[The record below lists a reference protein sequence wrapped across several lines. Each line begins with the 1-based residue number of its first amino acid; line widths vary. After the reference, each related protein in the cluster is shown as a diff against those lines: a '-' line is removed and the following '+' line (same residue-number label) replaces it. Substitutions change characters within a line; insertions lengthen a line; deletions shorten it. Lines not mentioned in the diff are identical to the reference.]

1 MNQTNDVQPL
11 TGIKVIDFTQ
21 VMLGPCCT
29 QMLGDYG
36 ADVVKIER
44 IGAGD
49 LSRTSIEDPAGL
61 LNPIFCSLNRNKRS
75 IALDLKAPAGLAVVH
90 RLVEGADVV
99 VNNFRA
105 GVLGRM
111 GLGYAALSEINPR
124 IIFAFAT
131 GFGSQGPYSHKGV
144 QDILAQAMTCV
155 MARKCDPSEPLTIYP
170 TALADYSAG
179 MHLVQGILLALL
191 QRERT
196 GRGQQVEVSLY
207 DSMLA
212 MQMQEAAMWLMRGR
226 DFSWGAMPHTG
237 AFETTDGALVIVG
250 AFKANPLREISL
262 ALGLDD
268 LSQDPRFDTFENS
281 VRNRNALHDILRAQI
296 HTKSTAHWI
305 ARLEERDLLCAPV
318 QRLGEALADGQT
330 QINGMLVRHE
340 ELGWSARRFISR
352 SAGSRCVAHRRGW
365 APTARRSWRNSVSV
379 VTRSNGCE
387 RSGSWHDRAAGDCG
401 PRCAGH
407 HRSAGGAERA
417 GRGSR
422 GGARSYLA
430 RSGSQP

>member
-1 MNQTNDVQPL
+1 MNHKHDAQPL
-11 TGIKVIDFTQ
+11 AGIKVIDFTQ

-36 ADVVKIER
+36 ADVIKIER

-49 LSRTSIEDPAGL
+49 LSRSSIEDPAGP
-61 LNPIFCSLNRNKRS
+61 LNPVFCSLNRNKRS
-75 IALDLKAPAGLAVVH
+75 IALDLKSPAGLRVVH
-90 RLVEGADVV
+90 RLVASADVV

-105 GVLGRM
+105 GVMERM
-111 GLGYAALSEINPR
+111 GLGYAALSKINPR
-124 IIFAFAT
+124 IIFAFGT
-131 GFGSQGPYSHKGV
+131 GFGTDGPYSHKGG
-144 QDILAQAMTCV
+144 QDVLAQAMSGV

-179 MHLVQGILLALL
+179 MHLVQAILLALL

-196 GRGQQVEVSLY
+196 GRGQEVEVSLY

-212 MQMQEAAMWLMRGR
+212 MQMQEAPMWLMRRR

-268 LSQDPRFDTFENS
+268 LSQDERFDTFEKC
-281 VRNRNALHDILRAQI
+281 VHNRVELHDVLRARI
-296 HTKSTAHWI
+296 RTNRTAHWI

-318 QRLGEALADGQT
+318 RGLGEALADKQT
-330 QINGMLVRHE
+330 EVNGMVLRQ
-340 ELGWSARRFISR
+340 
-352 SAGSRCVAHRRGW
+352 
-365 APTARRSWRNSVSV
+365 
-379 VTRSNGCE
+379 
-387 RSGSWHDRAAGDCG
+387 D
-401 PRCAGH
+401 
-407 HRSAGGAERA
+407 GAEPLGLVGSPVHLSSGGFTLRHTPPALGADGEAILVEFGFSRQEIAELRA
-417 GRGSR
+417 DRVV
-422 GGARSYLA
+422 A
-430 RSGSQP
+430 